1 MNRNAYSEELLSVKT
16 LALFVLLTLVFLGL
30 FGLNLLHNGWNG
42 WAIAILCISIFF
54 LFYVF
59 NYRMLKISLTPET
72 LKLSFGIITWAIAL
86 SNIEACYTDPTSLW
100 RIGGAGIHF
109 TWIHGKYRA
118 FWNFLEYPR
127 VVITLKKKKGLVQE
141 IAFSTSQPERVME
154 IIRSDL
160 G

>member
-109 TWIHGKYRA
+109 KWINGKYRA

-141 IAFSTSQPERVME
+141 IAFSTRQPDRVME
-154 IIRSDL
+154 IIQSDL